1 MQSRLF
7 SSGAPARA
15 GHLRSLGGLTK
26 GCQRFYCTKVIFSL
40 REDEECLDRAI
51 KMISLHFWEK
61 NGRGQS

>member
-1 MQSRLF
+1 
-7 SSGAPARA
+7 
-15 GHLRSLGGLTK
+15 LGGLTK